1 MITILTISIVYDI
14 FNEFICKEISVSGGN
29 TRAYGENSS
38 GDKDGKMMAR
48 SGDGGGGGGGG
59 GGVGYGRTMKE
70 YEDELSS
77 LKKENFQ
84 LKLRIYFLEEKNPAR
99 SGISSSDED
108 VIKTNVELKVDISSI
123 LII

>member
-1 MITILTISIVYDI
+1 
-14 FNEFICKEISVSGGN
+14 
-29 TRAYGENSS
+29 
-38 GDKDGKMMAR
+38 MAR
-48 SGDGGGGGGGG
+48 SGSGGGGSGGGG

-84 LKLRIYFLEEKNPAR
+84 LKLRIYFLEERNPAR

-108 VIKTNVELKVDISSI
+108 LIKTNVELKVDYII
-123 LII
+123 LSLFSVKSLILTIRI

>member
-1 MITILTISIVYDI
+1 
-14 FNEFICKEISVSGGN
+14 
-29 TRAYGENSS
+29 
-38 GDKDGKMMAR
+38 MAR
-48 SGDGGGGGGGG
+48 SGDSGGGGGGGGG

-108 VIKTNVELKVDISSI
+108 VIKTNVELKVDILSI
-123 LII
+123 LTI

>member
-1 MITILTISIVYDI
+1 
-14 FNEFICKEISVSGGN
+14 
-29 TRAYGENSS
+29 
-38 GDKDGKMMAR
+38 MAR
-48 SGDGGGGGGGG
+48 ASAGGSGGGGGGSGGGG

-84 LKLRIYFLEEKNPAR
+84 LKLRIYFLEEKNPTR

-108 VIKTNVELKVDISSI
+108 VIKTNVELKVGITLSFTYVKM
-123 LII
+123 

>member
-1 MITILTISIVYDI
+1 ML
-14 FNEFICKEISVSGGN
+14 SVSGGN
-29 TRAYGENSS
+29 TRAYGENIPEDSAT
-38 GDKDGKMMAR
+38 MAR
-48 SGDGGGGGGGG
+48 SGGSGGGGTGGGG

-84 LKLRIYFLEEKNPAR
+84 LKLRIYFLEEKNPTR

-108 VIKTNVELKVDISSI
+108 IIKTNVELKVGITTYNIEFYLRKNIDS
-123 LII
+123 L